1 MSYMM
6 KKSLADEMRKSL
18 DPKML
23 YFKKKILDHLKKLG
37 KKEDKEKSSLKKS
50 LIIAETM
57 AKGGAGLP
65 VGTIRVWKGKK
76 YIKIAPGKWKP
87 KYDSNTRGAKMAI
100 AALKKKLEACET
112 SEEMLQLV
120 LANRSRFSDEVTG
133 RPLPFVQELADY
145 VSSLNDKKEKKPG
158 KNKEVKATVTDSQT
172 NERVISDYLGDKK
185 GVGDRIKEGNK
196 ETIWGNDYSKK
207 HKLEFKMNV
216 MGAILGKPQ
225 MDQALFDELSQYSM
239 GSDSHKLAPKYG
251 LRGEEFLALVNKV
264 KENRVTIVNAEE
276 SEQEKEGNKYSLDDV
291 KQILQSKNKDEFIKM
306 MNLQPELPSG
316 KKYYVDRIAQ
326 NIIDTYGKDS
336 KEFDYLLENIE
347 PYNRTGDTFN
357 LYAIKDGKVKEF
369 EQIEKDGIAFF
380 KRNSK
385 ENIEFIKN
393 GKIENINGDTFFITK
408 PIPAPSEYFKWNFMN
423 NEEISGR
430 FKVLKDKN
438 GLYIKDHNNNKTYLP
453 DTKEIEAEKKEELKE
468 SETEKHANRSKGM
481 KGNQNAKKDGSKEK
495 KSEKNVENTNSALKG
510 TNIEK
515 VAEKYANDKIIKSTV
530 SKISENDV
538 VSDDFTRAI
547 MCGTYQEDGYKIAT
561 DGRLLTMIKSDYPE
575 SEEKQI
581 KVSDKYLKSI
591 DKTIENKNSQ
601 LAQAENEIK
610 SMQRGMMDYIRKED
624 EIKALKEDIANLKE
638 TKETGKLG
646 EKYKF
651 PQYKRV
657 IPSMGSSTL
666 DNVTS
671 DFADRTKLMKIAKT
685 AAAYQKAYDLNVPVK
700 VGNKYYDCNLLL
712 TALAMAEKHGLNEVF
727 SREGDLTPV
736 EFKGENGSIVLMPGN
751 FKSEAVFDGTT
762 GNAKLPDNAD
772 SEEFL
777 SAGEKE
783 TSYTKQRKMKAAQ
796 SKMVS
801 GLFADAYNKIN
812 EIAGIGDG
820 TRKKVKYSNGWISAD
835 GNYGLNNLFGHVW
848 NSDQEA
854 KQREK
859 WANTYGKEKADTMV
873 DAIREIQDLNKW
885 VRSRVE
891 YQYMDDHQEVNHSS
905 EVENYIKE
913 KGNKIKK
920 ILGIKKSLFDDVDF
934 LDDFED
940 QERISKSVADVLKL
954 F

>member
-37 KKEDKEKSSLKKS
+37 KKEDKEKTSLKKS

-76 YIKIAPGKWKP
+76 YIKVAPGKWKP

-145 VSSLNDKKEKKPG
+145 VSSLNDKKEKKPK

-172 NERVISDYLGDKK
+172 NERVISEYLGDKK

-225 MDQALFDELSQYSM
+225 MDQELFDELSQYSL
-239 GSDSHKLAPKYG
+239 GADSHKLAPKYG
-251 LRGEEFLALVNKV
+251 LRGEEFFALVNKV

-276 SEQEKEGNKYSLDDV
+276 KKKEGNKYSLDDV

-453 DTKEIEAEKKEELKE
+453 DTKEIEAEKKEDGHYWIQDSKGDRLTNIDAKKRIKQNLSQINSFNELMEGRSKADNLRMESAKRSLEYDNNRLMERLNSEDREEMKTEFDKYQKPEKENPVNTKLSADNIKALDSLPEKFADEKKLILKYPSEVEIDGEKKFAYTNGQFLVVTHDIPADGVKTKQSEKIEGNYPNVERVIPEEFKDNSAPKVDINIDQVMKDLPKVDFSKKAFNDDSHKQFMKIGNFWYDAKQIQATYDMLKGDNAEVLESKNTYSNGRFGRLCIKTDKGYSVIVSSSNDYAEYYKKQAIYNSDEGSMSASAKAEYESRKKTGLSDTYVNNAVDFGYQIDSKGFIHGEDKDITFKGKGENTEFYYKGIPTGIKNRSSYMYGTKE
-468 SETEKHANRSKGM
+468 SIQTRIDAV
-481 KGNQNAKKDGSKEK
+481 KEQIGK
-495 KSEKNVENTNSALKG
+495 
-510 TNIEK
+510 NIEWYKEGKKNPAIKPANYDATFSNMTDKDLTDIYKWWSNPKNIEEAIYKNSYKTK
-515 VAEKYANDKIIKSTV
+515 VPGLGSYGNDARKIGAVEDRVMDMLPDIEKEIARRGITV
-530 SKISENDV
+530 K
-538 VSDDFTRAI
+538 
-547 MCGTYQEDGYKIAT
+547 
-561 DGRLLTMIKSDYPE
+561 
-575 SEEKQI
+575 
-581 KVSDKYLKSI
+581 KSI
-591 DKTIENKNSQ
+591 D
-601 LAQAENEIK
+601 
-610 SMQRGMMDYIRKED
+610 
-624 EIKALKEDIANLKE
+624 
-638 TKETGKLG
+638 G
-646 EKYKF
+646 ELIF
-651 PQYKRV
+651 E
-657 IPSMGSSTL
+657 SSL
-666 DNVTS
+666 
-671 DFADRTKLMKIAKT
+671 
-685 AAAYQKAYDLNVPVK
+685 
-700 VGNKYYDCNLLL
+700 
-712 TALAMAEKHGLNEVF
+712 
-727 SREGDLTPV
+727 
-736 EFKGENGSIVLMPGN
+736 
-751 FKSEAVFDGTT
+751 
-762 GNAKLPDNAD
+762 
-772 SEEFL
+772 
-777 SAGEKE
+777 
-783 TSYTKQRKMKAAQ
+783 
-796 SKMVS
+796 
-801 GLFADAYNKIN
+801 
-812 EIAGIGDG
+812 
-820 TRKKVKYSNGWISAD
+820 
-835 GNYGLNNLFGHVW
+835 
-848 NSDQEA
+848 
-854 KQREK
+854 
-859 WANTYGKEKADTMV
+859 
-873 DAIREIQDLNKW
+873 
-885 VRSRVE
+885 
-891 YQYMDDHQEVNHSS
+891 
-905 EVENYIKE
+905 
-913 KGNKIKK
+913 
-920 ILGIKKSLFDDVDF
+920 
-934 LDDFED
+934 
-940 QERISKSVADVLKL
+940 
-954 F
+954 